1 MATQNVV
8 TVWLTLFLRIREF
21 PYSSIGPEAGSPE
34 RFRGFP
40 QVLQANVGIVAY
52 N

>member
-1 MATQNVV
+1 MATQNVLA
-8 TVWLTLFLRIREF
+8 VWLTLLLRIREF
-21 PYSSIGPEAGSPE
+21 PCSSLGPETGSPE
-34 RFRGFP
+34 TFRGFP